1 MRVTRYR
8 VDHFN
13 AEEVLV
19 YGNYGIK
26 LVPYMDSKRCW
37 WLRADNEVQQAE
49 WMMVSLLCYLFC

>member
-1 MRVTRYR
+1 M
-8 VDHFN
+8 DHFN